1 MRIKTRRPGEGI
13 ILRRH
18 TLLYGLKYC
27 TRRSFARKQRNGKH
41 SRRECSKGSRN
52 DFDRWRNRFRN
63 HYPVNTRAFPRRRI
77 FRRISFP
84 QQRLYGNRNARSFIL
99 SLEYRN
105 DSRIAI
111 HGVFATI
118 SCILQQRSWSR
129 RRNTWRIKRRENTRR
144 RERDCKENVVEGVL
158 NATVISDWSL
168 DTYSTFRAGYT
179 VRVSVLRVHFQ
190 FTKEFDGV
198 WLQEGKRER
207 DNGGDKKA
215 VERKVESRGVA
226 IGHES
231 FGAISQK

>member
-41 SRRECSKGSRN
+41 SRRVRR
-52 DFDRWRNRFRN
+52 DRETILTADATVSETIIRS
-63 HYPVNTRAFPRRRI
+63 TRAHFQDVE
-77 FRRISFP
+77 FRFHSNVCTLHRN
-84 QQRLYGNRNARSFIL
+84 GNRNARSFIL

-105 DSRIAI
+105 DSRVAI

-118 SCILQQRSWSR
+118 SRILQQRSWRR

-198 WLQEGKRER
+198 WLQKGKREIMEGIKR
-207 DNGGDKKA
+207 RWKGRWKA
-215 VERKVESRGVA
+215 EVSR
-226 IGHES
+226 
-231 FGAISQK
+231 

>member
-1 MRIKTRRPGEGI
+1 MRIKTRRPAEGI

-41 SRRECSKGSRN
+41 SRRVRR
-52 DFDRWRNRFRN
+52 DRETILTADATVSETIIRS
-63 HYPVNTRAFPRRRI
+63 TRAHFQDVE
-77 FRRISFP
+77 FRFHSNVCTLHRN
-84 QQRLYGNRNARSFIL
+84 GNRNARSFIL

-105 DSRIAI
+105 DSRVAI

-158 NATVISDWSL
+158 NATVISD
-168 DTYSTFRAGYT
+168 
-179 VRVSVLRVHFQ
+179 
-190 FTKEFDGV
+190 
-198 WLQEGKRER
+198 
-207 DNGGDKKA
+207 
-215 VERKVESRGVA
+215 
-226 IGHES
+226 
-231 FGAISQK
+231 